1 MCFEFLF
8 IPDRNAG
15 EMSEAEALI
24 LRPWIL
30 KVNIKERECPPQLS
44 LYDRKKTKQNTMKHM
59 STEKHSHNLK
69 VESYFIWWECLGL
82 WAHETAIS
90 EKISPRRQE
99 GKSGYMQVCNKGI
112 RLSEHQRSGIKLR
125 NLSFYV
131 WEYASLL
138 SHWIHSFP
146 MHLNYWANP
155 ISLFTLLLYSP
166 SSPTLGGDSIPWVS
180 VLVALIHIW
189 RPGITDGCDISC
201 LLIWQDIF
209 SSHTYY
215 SITLCAKSLQ
225 SCLTLCDYMNHSLP
239 DSSVYGSLQAR
250 ILEWVVIP
258 FSRGSSWPRD
268 QTLVSYVSCIGR
280 QVLYL

>member
-1 MCFEFLF
+1 MYGKMQASCLTEFTPFLCTLAIGIILFPCSPCFL
-8 IPDRNAG
+8 
-15 EMSEAEALI
+15 
-24 LRPWIL
+24 
-30 KVNIKERECPPQLS
+30 
-44 LYDRKKTKQNTMKHM
+44 H
-59 STEKHSHNLK
+59 
-69 VESYFIWWECLGL
+69 
-82 WAHETAIS
+82 
-90 EKISPRRQE
+90 
-99 GKSGYMQVCNKGI
+99 
-112 RLSEHQRSGIKLR
+112 
-125 NLSFYV
+125 
-131 WEYASLL
+131 
-138 SHWIHSFP
+138 
-146 MHLNYWANP
+146 
-155 ISLFTLLLYSP
+155 SP
-166 SSPTLGGDSIPWVS
+166 SSPTLGGDSIPWVP

-215 SITLCAKSLQ
+215 LITLCAKSLQ
-225 SCLTLCDYMNHSLP
+225 SCLILCNYMNHSLP